1 MLLILLPFFLAS
13 DIGPKPLDYAG
24 HPTPLAD
31 MKGIDVEMAS
41 EDVKLVLSKAKL
53 DVDAVFHMVNH
64 GGAAEFE
71 EGFPVGPYKTMT
83 RFSVTIDGKP
93 VPFKLVD
100 RNSADP
106 RADRSQ
112 EATPDYFGKGAK
124 PADYWYVWTASFAAG
139 GKHTHQV
146 KYSVSLEH
154 QHFYKQTGYVL
165 HTGAAWKNAIG
176 KAVVTL
182 TFGDGF
188 TIGHL
193 RGVSPAGRFEAD
205 RVVWTFENLEPTKEH
220 DLAIRYSLNPWK
232 DELARERKTAP
243 LSWSGRRGLTAM
255 LREAPAYHGR
265 KTFTPEEL
273 KAYLDALADLIGEL
287 KVEDGK
293 PVLPA
298 TDPEVIHGPAEIVSA
313 LGGLRRGRYYVLES
327 NLPEIFGPLAG
338 EAIQAAREHPTDARA
353 KEVLVA
359 YRKFLGHLLAGE
371 LQLDYRPMAEN
382 KKAAAN
388 PNVKIVGRDD
398 PKDGKVV
405 PMDRLTD
412 VQRKAIEAK
421 AGEADAVLGK

>member
-1 MLLILLPFFLAS
+1 MRAFLLAFLLGS

-31 MKGIDVEMAS
+31 MKGIEVEMAA

-64 GGAAEFE
+64 GAAAEFE

-83 RFSVTIDGKP
+83 RFAVTIDGKP

-139 GKHTHQV
+139 GRHTHQV

-154 QHFYKQTGYVL
+154 QHFYKRTGYIL

-182 TFGDGF
+182 TFGEGF
-188 TIGHL
+188 SIGNL
-193 RGVSPAGRFEAD
+193 RGVTPAGRFEAD
-205 RVVWTFENLEPTKEH
+205 RVVWTFEKLEPTKEH
-220 DLAIRYSLNPWK
+220 DLSIRYALDPWK
-232 DELARERKTAP
+232 EDVARARKQAP
-243 LSWSGRRGLTAM
+243 QSWSTRRGLAAT
-255 LREAPAYHGR
+255 LREVPAYQGR
-265 KTFTPEEL
+265 KEFTPEEL
-273 KAYLDALADLIGEL
+273 KAYLDGLADLIGEL
-287 KVEDGK
+287 KVEGGK

-298 TDPEVIHGPAEIVSA
+298 TDPELISGPTGVVTAM
-313 LGGLRRGRYYVLES
+313 GNLRRGRYYVLES

-338 EAIQAAREHPTDARA
+338 EAVETARRHPGDARA
-353 KEVLVA
+353 KEVLGL
-359 YRKFLGHLLAGE
+359 YRKFLGHLLAGD
-371 LQLDYRPMAEN
+371 LHLDYRPMA
-382 KKAAAN
+382 
-388 PNVKIVGRDD
+388 D
-398 PKDGKVV
+398 KVA
-405 PMDRLTD
+405 PMPRLTD
-412 VQRKAIEAK
+412 AQRKAIEAR
-421 AGEADAVLGK
+421 AAEADALLGK